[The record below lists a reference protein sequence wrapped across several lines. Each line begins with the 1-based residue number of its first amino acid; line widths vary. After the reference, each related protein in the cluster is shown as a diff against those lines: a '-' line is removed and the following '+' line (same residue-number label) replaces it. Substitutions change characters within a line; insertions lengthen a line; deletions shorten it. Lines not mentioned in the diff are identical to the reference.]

1 MRGYFI
7 ESPYLSAWSGNWKRV
22 ALGQPILDSALEC
35 RVVTG
40 SVEVSCLHSVVI

>member
-1 MRGYFI
+1 
-7 ESPYLSAWSGNWKRV
+7 V